1 MKISLLRDAFLK
13 KINNASKFTS
23 SRLSSSTMLQGVYMI
38 CEENVINFYSTNLNY
53 FYHTSLR
60 LKENAKFKL
69 LVEPKKISEFLSLIN
84 TEKIEVEIKEKLF
97 IIESGKTKAE
107 FPLYESTEFPFP
119 PRVTGKKQKIKT
131 SFLRENI
138 PFLLFSSS
146 ADDTRPVLTG
156 INFVVEDDALKLVS
170 TDGFRLSLLNLKKE
184 IEIPSMI
191 VPANFLMEAMRL
203 FDEDEVTMSHSP
215 EEKALVFSS
224 DEHDLY
230 TRLIEGDYPPFERV
244 IPSSKKTTVE
254 LDREEFLRN
263 VKLASI
269 FARDQ
274 SSVVVLKAEKDGVYL
289 SPKTGESQGNIMYQ
303 EAKVEGEIQR
313 IAFNFKFLLDL
324 LSNSRSKKV
333 IIELLRG
340 DAPALFRLEGVNNFI
355 HIIMPV
361 RIQEQ

>member
-1 MKISLLRDAFLK
+1 MKISLLRDVFLK

-23 SRLSSSTMLQGVYMI
+23 SRLSSSAMLQGIYMI
-38 CEENVINFYSTNLNY
+38 CEENIINFYSTNLNY
-53 FYHTSLR
+53 YYHTSLK
-60 LKENAKFKL
+60 LKESAKFKL

-84 TEKIEVEIKEKLF
+84 TEKIDIEIKEKLF

-107 FPLYESTEFPFP
+107 FPLYESIEFPFP
-119 PRVTGKKQKIKT
+119 PKITSSKQKMKT
-131 SFLRENI
+131 DFLRENV

-146 ADDTRPVLTG
+146 SDDTRPVLTG

-191 VPANFLMEAMRL
+191 VPAGFLMEAVRL
-203 FDEDEVTMSHSP
+203 FDEDEISLSYSP
-215 EEKALVFSS
+215 EEKVLALSS

-244 IPSSKKTTVE
+244 IPSSKKTTIE
-254 LDREEFLRN
+254 LDREDFLRN
-263 VKLASI
+263 VKLTSI

-274 SSVVVLKAEKDGVYL
+274 SSVIVLKTEKDGVYL
-289 SPKTGESQGNIMYQ
+289 SPKTGENQGNITYQ
-303 EAKVEGEIQR
+303 EAKIEGEAQK

-324 LSNSRSKKV
+324 LNNSKSKKV

-361 RIQEQ
+361 RIQE